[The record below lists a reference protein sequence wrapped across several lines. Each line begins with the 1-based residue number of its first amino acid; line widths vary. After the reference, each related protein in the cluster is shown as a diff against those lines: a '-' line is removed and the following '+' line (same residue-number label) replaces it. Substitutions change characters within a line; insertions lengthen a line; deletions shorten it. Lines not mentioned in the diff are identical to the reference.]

1 MTELAALRDALVD
14 LYGYNVEMGMAI
26 GEWRKMMERT
36 FSEFGTRS
44 DNNVTYGP
52 DDPNDPEAVYQYR
65 TTPRRLLSASGPNG
79 INQRLLN
86 HSVIVYAYSMWEDRY
101 RQRIARECGISKN
114 DVESD
119 VFYDLNT
126 YRQAAVHSF
135 QIIKREPRI
144 LTYFAEGD
152 RMEFTAQQM
161 QHLFRQ
167 LIDELN
173 RIGAV
178 YYGSDPGFSLDQRL
192 N

>member
-14 LYGYNVEMGMAI
+14 LYGYKIEMGMAI

-36 FSEFGTRS
+36 FRDLGTGP
-44 DNNVTYGP
+44 DKNVTYGL

-65 TTPRRLLSASGPNG
+65 TTRRRLLSASGPNG
-79 INQRLLN
+79 LNQRLLH
-86 HSVIVYAYSMWEDRY
+86 HSVIIYAYSLWEDRY

-114 DVESD
+114 DIESD
-119 VFYDLNT
+119 VFYELNT

-135 QIIKREPRI
+135 QKIKREPKI
-144 LTYFAEGD
+144 LAFFAKGD

-167 LIDELN
+167 LIHELN

-178 YYGSDPGFSLDQRL
+178 YYDSDPDFSLDQRL